1 MRASIPPRAP
11 LPRARR
17 IIDVRP
23 ACKRVAERPC
33 RSIRSRFSK
42 GRGAGTGR
50 GRGIN
55 VFENGEG
62 IRELK
67 WNGEENCVY
76 VDTGGVKPR
85 GARGYARLTDNGLLP
100 CRAHLPRGH
109 LRFLRRVACHLGVA
123 GDKILPLA
131 RLTYPVPGG
140 HAPLPLSLLVYRDR
154 YFFFSLSLF
163 SLSSPR
169 YYTYSPFLRRCRRWW

>member
-1 MRASIPPRAP
+1 M
-11 LPRARR
+11 
-17 IIDVRP
+17 
-23 ACKRVAERPC
+23 
-33 RSIRSRFSK
+33 
-42 GRGAGTGR
+42 
-50 GRGIN
+50 
-55 VFENGEG
+55 
-62 IRELK
+62 K

-140 HAPLPLSLLVYRDR
+140 HAPLPPSLLVYRDR

-169 YYTYSPFLRRCRRWW
+169 YYTYSPFLRRCRSNTTGGRNKVFPSLAPCLHTFNP